1 MCIFHSAHEKEKIG
15 EMSEWLKE
23 HAWKACIRGNA
34 DRGFESLSLRSSFF
48 SNQRN
53 SRHLHSFQ
61 FDRIRVGKGVF
72 NGGQRFM
79 NILLVDD
86 KKDILDTMGEIL
98 EICHN
103 HNVQGASTGKEALR
117 FIRRKK
123 YDLVVMDLALPLMNG
138 LQIISKIRKI
148 YPGMNI
154 VVLTG
159 VVCNEQLKDQ
169 LRKLDV
175 KQIFV
180 KPRGIHELLCYVK
193 QQEKK
198 SAKVG

>member
-1 MCIFHSAHEKEKIG
+1 
-15 EMSEWLKE
+15 MSEWLKE

-34 DRGFESLSLRSSFF
+34 DRGFESLSLRSS
-48 SNQRN
+48 SLGPP
-53 SRHLHSFQ
+53 RHFGQFPSFQ
-61 FDRIRVGKGVF
+61 IDSTRAGIGAF

-103 HNVQGASTGKEALR
+103 HNVQGATSGKEALR
-117 FIRRKK
+117 FVRRKK

-138 LQIISKIRKI
+138 LVIISKMRKMH
-148 YPGMNI
+148 PRLNI

-159 VVCNEQLKDQ
+159 IVCNEQLKDQ
-169 LRKLDV
+169 IRKLNV
-175 KQIFV
+175 TQIFV
-180 KPRGIHELLCYVK
+180 KPRGIHELLHYIK
-193 QQEKK
+193 QLEKK
-198 SAKVG
+198 TKAV

>member
-1 MCIFHSAHEKEKIG
+1 
-15 EMSEWLKE
+15 MSEWLKE

-34 DRGFESLSLRSSFF
+34 DRGFESLSLRFSFL
-48 SNQRN
+48 SKQCN

-61 FDRIRVGKGVF
+61 FDTFRVGKGVF
-72 NGGQRFM
+72 SGGQRSM

-103 HNVQGASTGKEALR
+103 HNVQGASSGKEALR

-148 YPGMNI
+148 DPVVNA

-159 VVCNEQLKDQ
+159 VVCNDQLKDQ
-169 LRKLDV
+169 LHKLDV

-180 KPRGIHELLCYVK
+180 KPRGIHELLCYIK
-193 QQEKK
+193 QQEKQT
-198 SAKVG
+198 AKVV

>member
-1 MCIFHSAHEKEKIG
+1 MG

-34 DRGFESLSLRSSFF
+34 DRGFESLSLRSSLF
-48 SNQRN
+48 NKP
-53 SRHLHSFQ
+53 RHIDPFPSFH
-61 FDRIRVGKGVF
+61 FDSTRAGKWVL

-103 HNVQGASTGKEALR
+103 HNVQGASSGKEALR
-117 FIRRKK
+117 LVRRKK
-123 YDLVVMDLALPLMNG
+123 YDLVVMDLALPMMNG
-138 LQIISKIRKI
+138 LVIISKMRKI
-148 YPGMNI
+148 HPRLHI

-159 VVCNEQLKDQ
+159 IVCNEQLKDQ
-169 LRKLDV
+169 IKKLNV
-175 KQIFV
+175 AQIFV
-180 KPRGIHELLCYVK
+180 KPRGIHELLNYIK
-193 QQEKK
+193 QMEKK
-198 SAKVG
+198 TRTG

>member
-1 MCIFHSAHEKEKIG
+1 
-15 EMSEWLKE
+15 MSEWLKE

-34 DRGFESLSLRSSFF
+34 DRGFESLSLRSSLLC
-48 SNQRN
+48 NQRN
-53 SRHLHSFQ
+53 SRHLSFQ
-61 FDRIRVGKGVF
+61 FDTIRVGKGVF

-103 HNVQGASTGKEALR
+103 HSVQGASSGKEALR
-117 FIRRKK
+117 FVRRKK

-148 YPGMNI
+148 DSGVDT

-180 KPRGIHELLCYVK
+180 KPRGIHELLCYIK

-198 SAKVG
+198 AARVV

>member
-1 MCIFHSAHEKEKIG
+1 
-15 EMSEWLKE
+15 MSEWLKE

-34 DRGFESLSLRSSFF
+34 DRGFESLSLRSSIER
-48 SNQRN
+48 NQRN
-53 SRHLHSFQ
+53 SRHLHSSQ
-61 FDRIRVGKGVF
+61 FDLFRVGKGVF

-103 HNVQGASTGKEALR
+103 HNVQGATSGKEALR

-138 LQIISKIRKI
+138 LVIISKIRKI

-180 KPRGIHELLCYVK
+180 KPRGIHELLSYIK
-193 QQEKK
+193 QQVKK
-198 SAKVG
+198 AAKVV

>member
-1 MCIFHSAHEKEKIG
+1 MWG

-34 DRGFESLSLRSSFF
+34 DRGFESLSLRSSIFY
-48 SNQRN
+48 NQHN
-53 SRHLHSFQ
+53 SRHLSFQ
-61 FDRIRVGKGVF
+61 FDTIRVGKGVF

-103 HNVQGASTGKEALR
+103 HSVQGASSGKEALR

-138 LQIISKIRKI
+138 LVIISKIRKI
-148 YPGMNI
+148 YPKMNI

-159 VVCNEQLKDQ
+159 VVCNDHLKDQ
-169 LRKLDV
+169 LRKLEIN
-175 KQIFV
+175 QIFV
-180 KPRGIHELLCYVK
+180 KPRGIHELLSYIK

-198 SAKVG
+198 SARVG

>member
-1 MCIFHSAHEKEKIG
+1 
-15 EMSEWLKE
+15 MSEWLKE

-34 DRGFESLSLRSSFF
+34 DRGFESLSLRSSLVR
-48 SNQRN
+48 NQRN
-53 SRHLHSFQ
+53 SRHLHSCQ
-61 FDRIRVGKGVF
+61 FDLFRVGKGVF

-103 HNVQGASTGKEALR
+103 HNVQGATSGKEALR

-138 LQIISKIRKI
+138 LVIISKIRKI
-148 YPGMNI
+148 YPSMNI

-180 KPRGIHELLCYVK
+180 KPRGIHELLSYIK
-193 QQEKK
+193 QQVKK
-198 SAKVG
+198 AAKVV

>member
-1 MCIFHSAHEKEKIG
+1 
-15 EMSEWLKE
+15 MSEWLKE

-34 DRGFESLSLRSSFF
+34 DRGFESLSLRSSIIP
-48 SNQRN
+48 NQRDY
-53 SRHLHSFQ
+53 RHLPSFH
-61 FDRIRVGKGVF
+61 FDSARAGKGVF

-103 HNVQGASTGKEALR
+103 HNVQGASSGKEALR

-138 LQIISKIRKI
+138 LVIISKIRKTN
-148 YPGMNI
+148 PKMNI

-159 VVCNEQLKDQ
+159 VVCNEQLKEQ

-175 KQIFV
+175 NQIFV
-180 KPRGIHELLCYVK
+180 KPRGIHELLHYIK

-198 SAKVG
+198 SSKAG

>member
-1 MCIFHSAHEKEKIG
+1 
-15 EMSEWLKE
+15 
-23 HAWKACIRGNA
+23 
-34 DRGFESLSLRSSFF
+34 
-48 SNQRN
+48 
-53 SRHLHSFQ
+53 
-61 FDRIRVGKGVF
+61 
-72 NGGQRFM
+72 M

-103 HNVQGASTGKEALR
+103 HSVQGASSGKEALR

-138 LQIISKIRKI
+138 LVIISKIRKI
-148 YPGMNI
+148 YPGINI

-159 VVCNEQLKDQ
+159 VVCNDHLKDQ
-169 LRKLDV
+169 LRKLEIN
-175 KQIFV
+175 QIFV
-180 KPRGIHELLCYVK
+180 KPRGIHELLSYIK

-198 SAKVG
+198 AAKVV